1 MIPRNIT
8 REHLLQAIEQ
18 IDREGVPARKKSH
31 YYDVIHNGNRYPPK
45 YVISLAN
52 VFANGEQLDH
62 NSFEGGL
69 NTTAFKLLERE
80 GFTIV
85 EKMGQ
90 SKSKEGDHSFSTEFN
105 DLVHKYSNV

>member
-8 REHLLQAIEQ
+8 REHLLQAI
-18 IDREGVPARKKSH
+18 
-31 YYDVIHNGNRYPPK
+31 
-45 YVISLAN
+45 
-52 VFANGEQLDH
+52 EQLDH